1 MQLIPRGRYVL
12 VERKTKSTES
22 KKNGIIIIIIPGKDV
37 LVFEIITPGDQV
49 EDLAAGDQVILG
61 PGERIYYTEDQFLVD
76 EKTIVGVEK

>member
-12 VERKTKSTES
+12 VEHKTKSTES
-22 KKNGIIIIIIPGKDV
+22 KKNGIIIPGKDV
-37 LVFEIITPGDQV
+37 LVFEIIALGDQV

>member
-22 KKNGIIIIIIPGKDV
+22 KKNGIIIPGEDV
-37 LVFEIITPGDQV
+37 LVFEIIALGDQV
-49 EDLAAGDQVILG
+49 EDLAVGDQVILG
-61 PGERIYYTEDQFLVD
+61 SGERIYYTDDQFLVD

>member
-22 KKNGIIIIIIPGKDV
+22 KKNGIIIPGKDV
-37 LVFEIITPGDQV
+37 LVFEIIALGDQV
-49 EDLAAGDQVILG
+49 EDLAVGDQVILG
-61 PGERIYYTEDQFLVD
+61 PGERIYYTEDQFLEK

>member
-22 KKNGIIIIIIPGKDV
+22 KKNGIIIPGKDV
-37 LVFEIITPGDQV
+37 LVFEIIALGDQV

-76 EKTIVGVEK
+76 EKIIVGVEK

>member
-22 KKNGIIIIIIPGKDV
+22 KKNGIIIPGEDI
-37 LVFEIITPGDQV
+37 LVFEIIALGDKV
-49 EDLAAGDQVILG
+49 EDLAVGDQVILG
-61 PGERIYYTEDQFLVD
+61 SGERIYYTEDQFLVD

>member
-22 KKNGIIIIIIPGKDV
+22 KKNGIIIPGEDV
-37 LVFEIITPGDQV
+37 LVFEIIALGAQV
-49 EDLAAGDQVILG
+49 EDLAVGDQVVLG
-61 PGERIYYTEDQFLVD
+61 SGEKIYYTEDQFLVD

>member
-22 KKNGIIIIIIPGKDV
+22 KKNGIIIPGKDV
-37 LVFEIITPGDQV
+37 LVFEIIALGDQV

>member
-22 KKNGIIIIIIPGKDV
+22 KKNGIIIPGEDV
-37 LVFEIITPGDQV
+37 LVFEVIALGDQV
-49 EDLAAGDQVILG
+49 EDLAVGDQVVLG
-61 PGERIYYTEDQFLVD
+61 SGEKIYYTEDQFLVD

>member
-22 KKNGIIIIIIPGKDV
+22 KKNGIIIPGEDV
-37 LVFEIITPGDQV
+37 LVFEIIALGDQV
-49 EDLAAGDQVILG
+49 EDLAVGDQVVLG
-61 PGERIYYTEDQFLVD
+61 SGERIYYTEDQFLVD

>member
-22 KKNGIIIIIIPGKDV
+22 KKNGIIIPGKDV
-37 LVFEIITPGDQV
+37 LVFEIIALGDQV

-61 PGERIYYTEDQFLVD
+61 PGERIYYTEDQFLKKK
-76 EKTIVGVEK
+76 KTIVGVEK

>member
-22 KKNGIIIIIIPGKDV
+22 KKNGIIIPGEDV
-37 LVFEIITPGDQV
+37 LVFEIIALGDQV
-49 EDLAAGDQVILG
+49 EDLAVRDQVILG
-61 PGERIYYTEDQFLVD
+61 SGERIYYTEDQFLVD

>member
-22 KKNGIIIIIIPGKDV
+22 KKNGIIIPGEDV
-37 LVFEIITPGDQV
+37 LVFEIIALGDQV
-49 EDLAAGDQVILG
+49 EDLAVGDQVVLG
-61 PGERIYYTEDQFLVD
+61 SGEKIYYTEDQFLVD